1 MYSMLRTEQN
11 IASLHGIESWNKEGS
26 NSPRDNLPRTRVVKA
41 LSKQTKLELGR
52 DIVKPLTRGPSAQ
65 TPQTSADSR
74 PVILKPLNSKEK
86 TLHNVQHYTNALEAL
101 TQTSTLLPTYKLQ
114 YSHLTSSLANLHLQP
129 STPTAIV
136 DPTASKAKLSLQVPF
151 NAINGGKNDQNKP
164 VRDFV
169 KQFYKNSKIF
179 SDKYSSLR
187 LDSERRG
194 RKKGKVSREE
204 KEKIRE
210 KIIEAKKSG
219 LGLEELFPAPMNH
232 KEYNNPVK
240 GSREVSQRI
249 KNTKI
254 ILGYGNTSGSST
266 NLNNGRS
273 ACERLSKSPESI
285 PQKSSENREG
295 YIKVG
300 GVLINFDRSISKK
313 LSHKIRNHKNQMHIH
328 KRISSQLDTYTNNPS
343 PPTPNNL
350 SPQAF
355 RISKPQA
362 IDWGSSHKIIHM
374 NRDTYTYRNENADAF
389 NNEYYS
395 VNDMPKIDGGLVS
408 LHKIQSVG
416 KNYMKTNV
424 AYNSMQK

>member
-1 MYSMLRTEQN
+1 MLRTERN
-11 IASLHGIESWNKEGS
+11 VVSLHGIESWNKEGS
-26 NSPRDNLPRTRVVKA
+26 NSPRDNLPRTGVLKA
-41 LSKQTKLELGR
+41 LSKQTKLEYGR

-74 PVILKPLNSKEK
+74 PIILKPLNSKEK
-86 TLHNVQHYTNALEAL
+86 TLHYVKHYTNALEAL
-101 TQTSTLLPTYKLQ
+101 TQTSTLPPTYKPQ
-114 YSHLTSSLANLHLQP
+114 NPHLTSSLANLHCQTYTP
-129 STPTAIV
+129 SAIV
-136 DPTASKAKLSLQVPF
+136 DPTASQAKLSLQVAS
-151 NAINGGKNDQNKP
+151 NAINSEKNDQNKS

-204 KEKIRE
+204 KEKMRE

-219 LGLEELFPAPMNH
+219 QELEELFHAPMNH
-232 KEYNNPVK
+232 KEYNSPVK

-266 NLNNGRS
+266 ILNKGRS
-273 ACERLSKSPESI
+273 ASERLSKSPESI
-285 PQKSSENREG
+285 SKKSSENREG

-300 GVLINFDRSISKK
+300 GVLINFDRSTSNK
-313 LSHKIRNHKNQMHIH
+313 LGHKIRNHKNQMHIH
-328 KRISSQLDTYTNNPS
+328 KRISSQLDTYTTNPS
-343 PPTPNNL
+343 PHTPNNL

-355 RISKPQA
+355 RISKPQT
-362 IDWGSSHKIIHM
+362 IDWGSSHKISHM
-374 NRDTYTYRNENADAF
+374 KRDTYTYRNENPDAF

-416 KNYMKTNV
+416 KYNMKTNA
-424 AYNSMQK
+424 AYYSIQK